1 MRRPG
6 KEGRKTHTMMM
17 SFNDWICT
25 EKVFEKTER
34 LLKEDILDDRA
45 FPESTSRRDM
55 LLYLRKVNARDS
67 FIRAFERLYR
77 RYYRAEIRPLK
88 EGALREDYEGQY
100 LSDELERLRPGIER
114 FREYKK
120 QKNNM
125 SYGMYRY
132 YEKGENND
140 NIQTVVHEKPY
151 YDK

>member
-1 MRRPG
+1 
-6 KEGRKTHTMMM
+6 M

-67 FIRAFERLYR
+67 FIRAFERLYK

-88 EGALREDYEGQY
+88 EEELEGQY
-100 LSDELERLRPGIER
+100 LSDELERSRPGVEQ
-114 FREYKK
+114 FREDKE

-125 SYGMYRY
+125 RYRMYKY
-132 YEKGENND
+132 YEKGANND